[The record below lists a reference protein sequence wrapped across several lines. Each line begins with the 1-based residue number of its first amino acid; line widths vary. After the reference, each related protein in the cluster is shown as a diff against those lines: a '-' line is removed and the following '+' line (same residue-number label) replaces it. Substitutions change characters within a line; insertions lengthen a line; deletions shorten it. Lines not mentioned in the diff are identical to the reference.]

1 MVYIFYDTSA
11 LLEKDNSFIQNANNG
26 GVNLISSIV
35 LKELED
41 IKNSNRKD
49 EETKYKAR
57 RLLRELSQNK
67 DKYQLVIYKKEWD
80 EEIVKEPSLCLNND
94 GRLIYQAKK
103 EEEELAQKE
112 PYVHFTFVTGDLS
125 CYEIYKAF
133 NPGHEAEYCNEK
145 EDEYNGYI
153 HVFCAND
160 NEMAKTYETLYGSE
174 NSYLAEKNQY
184 ILVRD
189 SEGKIV
195 DRYKWNGSE
204 YVRTPDFYCFESKLF
219 GKVKPQ
225 TPYQLI
231 AMDSLATN
239 KMTMLRG
246 KAGSGKSLL
255 SLAYLYSELDKGNIE
270 KIIIF
275 CNTVAAKGAAKLG
288 FYPGTRTEKLLDS
301 SIGSFLI
308 GKFGAIEGVEQEIAK
323 GRLELMPMADVRGY
337 DTTGKKAGIY
347 ITEAQNLDIELMK
360 LALQRIGSDCI
371 CILDGDDRA
380 QVDMSL
386 YAGSNNGMKRVS
398 EVFRGTPWYGEVRLP
413 QVLRS
418 EIAAL
423 ADKL

>member
-11 LLEKDNSFIQNANNG
+11 LLEKDNQFFDNSNNG

-57 RLLRELSQNK
+57 RLLRELSENR
-67 DKYQLVIYKKEWD
+67 DKYELVIYEKDWD
-80 EEIVKEPSLCLNND
+80 EVIAKEPSLCLNND
-94 GRLIYQAKK
+94 GRLIYQAARLRKNFNDYEDYAK
-103 EEEELAQKE
+103 
-112 PYVHFTFVTGDLS
+112 FTFLTGDLA
-125 CYEIYKAF
+125 CYEIAMAYDK
-133 NPGHEAEYCNEK
+133 GHAEYCREK
-145 EDEYNGYI
+145 TDEYNGYFHI
-153 HVFCAND
+153 HCSND
-160 NEMAKTYETLYGSE
+160 DQLAQTYETLYGKE
-174 NSYLAEKNQY
+174 NSYLSQINQY
-184 ILVRD
+184 ILVKD
-189 SEGKIV
+189 ADGKII
-195 DRYKWNGSE
+195 DRYKWNGKE
-204 YVRTPDFYCFESKLF
+204 YTRVPDFYCFESKLF
-219 GKVKPQ
+219 GKIKPQ

-231 AMDSLATN
+231 AMDSLAN
-239 KMTMLRG
+239 NQMTMLRG

-255 SLAYLYSELDKGNIE
+255 SLAYLYQELDKGNID

-308 GKFGAIEGVEQEIAK
+308 GKFGAIEGVEQEMDK
-323 GRLELMPMADVRGY
+323 GRLVLMPMADIRGY
-337 DTTGKKAGIY
+337 DTSGTKAGIY

-360 LALQRIGSDCI
+360 LALQRIGPDCK
-371 CILDGDDRA
+371 CILEGDDRA
-380 QVDMSL
+380 QVDMDL

-418 EIAAL
+418 DIAAL